1 MKLPHRESNKYWDSS
16 HTKVETSGLEQLF
29 DIEEASQ
36 QVWDQLG
43 TRSDWKFEFLE
54 YKKEETITTNGK
66 ERIAMILR
74 QLRQLQ
80 N

>member
-1 MKLPHRESNKYWDSS
+1 MKTPYRESNKYWDASQI
-16 HTKVETSGLEQLF
+16 KVETSGLEQLF

-43 TRSDWKFEFLE
+43 ARNDWKFEFLE
-54 YKKEETITTNGK
+54 HKNQEPTTTNGK

-74 QLRQLQ
+74 QLRQMQ